1 MNPVDRAKQ
10 MVFGYNENP
19 ENFTDEQAERIAH
32 IAAKLGLP
40 FRPESKALKKFFFD
54 LVDNMTFGALPDDMR
69 PVSRGQ
75 SVYGETKGEKT
86 ASNLALLGL
95 LVPGA
100 AGAKAGAAG
109 ARAIMKRL
117 PTKTQEIVKRSQR
130 ASNAIGGAA
139 SFGGATAAMNL
150 LEDPMGAPERAFA
163 GAALGGAL
171 GTAGLLKYAMPTNN
185 RLESIIYAGGNT
197 LNRRLPGYSG
207 LLQGSNPIYL

>member
-1 MNPVDRAKQ
+1 
-10 MVFGYNENP
+10 
-19 ENFTDEQAERIAH
+19 
-32 IAAKLGLP
+32 
-40 FRPESKALKKFFFD
+40 
-54 LVDNMTFGALPDDMR
+54 MR

-139 SFGGATAAMNL
+139 RFGGATAAMNL
-150 LEDPMGAPERAFA
+150 LEDPMGAPERAFS
-163 GAALGGAL
+163 GAALGGML
-171 GTAGLLKYAMPTNN
+171 GGAGLLKYSMPTND

>member
-86 ASNLALLGL
+86 SSNLALLGL

-100 AGAKAGAAG
+100 AGAKVGAAG
-109 ARAIMKRL
+109 ARALTKRL
-117 PTKTQEIVKRSQR
+117 PTKTQQILSRSNR
-130 ASNAIGGAA
+130 ASSALQGAGA
-139 SFGGATAAMNL
+139 LGGATAAMDL

-163 GAALGGAL
+163 GAALGGML
-171 GTAGLLKYAMPTNN
+171 GGAGLLKYMNPQQL
-185 RLESIIYAGGNT
+185 RLQAQNP
-197 LNRRLPGYSG
+197 RF
-207 LLQGSNPIYL
+207 LQAQNPIYL

>member
-1 MNPVDRAKQ
+1 MDPVERAKQ
-10 MVFGYNENP
+10 LVFGYNQNP
-19 ENFTDEQAERIAH
+19 KDYSDEQAERIAH

-54 LVDNMTFGALPDDMR
+54 LVDNATFGMLPNEMR

-117 PTKTQEIVKRSQR
+117 PTKTQDILNKANRGSKPLTR
-130 ASNAIGGAA
+130 AGQ
-139 SFGGATAAMNL
+139 FGGSLAALDL

-163 GAALGGAL
+163 GAALGGAI
-171 GTAGLLKYAMPTNN
+171 GGAGLLRYAQLPTQN
-185 RLESIIYAGGNT
+185 RMAAIMRDPMGLRGIGNI
-197 LNRRLPGYSG
+197 GI
-207 LLQGSNPIYL
+207 QI

>member
-10 MVFGYNENP
+10 LVFGYNENP

-32 IAAKLGLP
+32 VAARLGLP

-69 PVSRGQ
+69 PVSRGE

-109 ARAIMKRL
+109 ARAVMKRL
-117 PTKTQEIVKRSQR
+117 PTKTQEILTRSQR
-130 ASNAIGGAA
+130 ASNALQGAGA
-139 SFGGATAAMNL
+139 FGGATAAMNL
-150 LEDPMGAPERAFA
+150 LEDPMGAPERAFS
-163 GAALGGAL
+163 GAALGGMI
-171 GTAGLLKYAMPTNN
+171 GGAGLLKFVNPQQL
-185 RLESIIYAGGNT
+185 RLQAQNP
-197 LNRRLPGYSG
+197 RF
-207 LLQGSNPIYL
+207 LQAQNPIYL

>member
-100 AGAKAGAAG
+100 AGAKVGAAG
-109 ARAIMKRL
+109 ARALTKRI
-117 PTKTQEIVKRSQR
+117 PTKTQQILSRSNR
-130 ASNAIGGAA
+130 ASSALQGAGA
-139 SFGGATAAMNL
+139 LGGATAAMDL

-163 GAALGGAL
+163 GAALGGML
-171 GTAGLLKYAMPTNN
+171 GGAGLLKYMNPQQL
-185 RLESIIYAGGNT
+185 RLQAQNP
-197 LNRRLPGYSG
+197 RF
-207 LLQGSNPIYL
+207 LQAQNPIYL

>member
-100 AGAKAGAAG
+100 AGAKVGAAG
-109 ARAIMKRL
+109 ARALTKRL
-117 PTKTQEIVKRSQR
+117 PTKTQQILSRSNR
-130 ASNAIGGAA
+130 ASSALQGAGA
-139 SFGGATAAMNL
+139 LGGATAAMDL

-163 GAALGGAL
+163 GAALGGML
-171 GTAGLLKYAMPTNN
+171 GGAGLLKYMNPQQL
-185 RLESIIYAGGNT
+185 RLQAQNP
-197 LNRRLPGYSG
+197 RF
-207 LLQGSNPIYL
+207 LQAQNPIYL